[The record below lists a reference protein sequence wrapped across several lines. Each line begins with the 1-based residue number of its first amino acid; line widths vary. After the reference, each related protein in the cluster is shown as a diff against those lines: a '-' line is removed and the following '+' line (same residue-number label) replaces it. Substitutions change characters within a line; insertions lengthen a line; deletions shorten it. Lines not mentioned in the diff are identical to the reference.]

1 MNIFFSKKLQITV
14 AYISGILHC
23 LYTSG
28 LDNVQGQLHWRQKW
42 PYNAT
47 WQNLLYNTPF
57 ILPLIQFQW
66 RDDVTQIFE
75 IEV

>member
-28 LDNVQGQLHWRQKW
+28 LDNVQGRLHWRQK
-42 PYNAT
+42 
-47 WQNLLYNTPF
+47 
-57 ILPLIQFQW
+57 
-66 RDDVTQIFE
+66 
-75 IEV
+75 